1 MMWYYAI
8 NNERLGAVTA
18 EQVGLLISQGKVDA
32 NTPVWTHGME
42 KWVKLDSTDLRQFLP
57 SQPSPPPL
65 TVTGTPVVA
74 SSLQSLF
81 RVFWICGTIALVLF
95 SIAMFFFE
103 VTTDLAIN
111 GEGDLASVT
120 ATAWSMRV
128 GWVLLI
134 LGMLPFLA
142 SAVAAA
148 VLLYRFWQL
157 IQDGKART
165 TPGKAVGFMFIPF
178 FNFYWVFV
186 AFWGL
191 AKDMNAYVR
200 DHGVSAE
207 RVNEGVALAACILS
221 IFGKMPLVAGAPIAL
236 GFLTMSQMKN
246 CAVAIAKQQAQPW
259 GNV

>member
-1 MMWYYAI
+1 MEMWV
-8 NNERLGAVTA
+8 RLA
-18 EQVGLLISQGKVDA
+18 
-32 NTPVWTHGME
+32 
-42 KWVKLDSTDLRQFLP
+42 STDLRQFL
-57 SQPSPPPL
+57 STQPAPPPL
-65 TVTGTPVVA
+65 AGTGALSTP

-81 RVFWICGTIALVLF
+81 RVFWICGAVALVLL

-103 VTTDLAIN
+103 VTTDLAVN
-111 GEGDLASVT
+111 GEGNLASVT

-142 SAVAAA
+142 SAVATF

-178 FNFYWVFV
+178 FNFHWIFV

-191 AKDMNAYVR
+191 AKGMNAYAR
-200 DHGVSAE
+200 DHGVSVE
-207 RVNEGVALAACILS
+207 RVNEGVALATCILS

-246 CAVAIAKQQAQPW
+246 CAVAIAKQQEQP
-259 GNV
+259 